1 MIADAFSSYVCN
13 KDLAGRRRDAQRCRG
28 RSGNSSVYHILER
41 RKRRQL
47 RLSSHGILGDDWNS
61 GFHDSISGLLDD
73 SAHTR
78 SVRDCLNF
86 GVQTVVRGGKRRR
99 RRRFSCRFHVHS
111 SVGQLWHLLLISCA
125 LGYYGVVVS
134 RQYPCR
140 VAWSVE
146 PLHTHTH
153 TQNPT
158 NSIFLSQFQYP
169 ITAPTKAPSLR
180 DQREEEVCV
189 IPSLASE
196 SHKYPHNTKNH

>member
-13 KDLAGRRRDAQRCRG
+13 KDLSGRRRDAQRCRG
-28 RSGNSSVYHILER
+28 RSGNSSVYQILER

-146 PLHTHTH
+146 PLHTHTY
-153 TQNPT
+153 TKPNKL
-158 NSIFLSQFQYP
+158 NFLIAIP
-169 ITAPTKAPSLR
+169 ISYHCPHKS
-180 DQREEEVCV
+180 
-189 IPSLASE
+189 SE
-196 SHKYPHNTKNH
+196 SERSERRRSLCHTLSGI

>member
-1 MIADAFSSYVCN
+1 MRFQAIN
-13 KDLAGRRRDAQRCRG
+13 DLAGRRRDAQRCRG
-28 RSGNSSVYHILER
+28 RLGNSSVYQILER
-41 RKRRQL
+41 RRRRRRRQL

-61 GFHDSISGLLDD
+61 GFHDSISRLLED
-73 SAHTR
+73 SAHRR

-99 RRRFSCRFHVHS
+99 RRRRRRLSCRFHVRS

-146 PLHTHTH
+146 PLHTHTYTK
-153 TQNPT
+153 TQQT
-158 NSIFLSQFQYP
+158 QFSYRNSNTYHWPPQ
-169 ITAPTKAPSLR
+169 KLR
-180 DQREEEVCV
+180 V
-189 IPSLASE
+189 
-196 SHKYPHNTKNH
+196 

>member
-1 MIADAFSSYVCN
+1 MIADAFSSYVCDN
-13 KDLAGRRRDAQRCRG
+13 DLAGRRRDAQRRRG
-28 RSGNSSVYHILER
+28 RSGNSSVYQILER
-41 RKRRQL
+41 RRQW

-73 SAHTR
+73 SAHRR

-111 SVGQLWHLLLISCA
+111 SVGQLWHLLLISWA
-125 LGYYGVVVS
+125 LGYDGVVVS

-146 PLHTHTH
+146 PLHTHTY
-153 TQNPT
+153 TKPNKP
-158 NSIFLSQFQYP
+158 NFLIAIPIP
-169 ITAPTKAPSLR
+169 ITASTKAQSLR
-180 DQREEEVCV
+180 DQREEVCV
-189 IPSLASE
+189 IPSMASE

>member
-13 KDLAGRRRDAQRCRG
+13 NDLAGRHRDAQRCRG
-28 RSGNSSVYHILER
+28 RSGNSSVYQILER
-41 RKRRQL
+41 RRRRRRRQL

-73 SAHTR
+73 SVHSR

-111 SVGQLWHLLLISCA
+111 SVGQLWHLPLISCA

-153 TQNPT
+153 TYTKPNKP
-158 NSIFLSQFQYP
+158 NCLIAIPIP

-180 DQREEEVCV
+180 DQREGEVCV
-189 IPSLASE
+189 IPSLGI
-196 SHKYPHNTKNH
+196 